1 MSKKFLFITLS
12 LLFLIGSMT
21 PVIAGEKILKISTTD
36 EVKSRAFLS
45 DYTVN
50 QMNFE
55 VMEIL

>member
-1 MSKKFLFITLS
+1 
-12 LLFLIGSMT
+12 MT